1 MTLALALA
9 LAVGAAAF
17 VAWPIVR
24 PPREPS
30 RVESRPWQ
38 GEAELEWEMRL
49 DAAAGRI
56 PLSELDG
63 LRQRIRDAYASR
75 G

>member
-1 MTLALALA
+1 MTLAIALA
-9 LAVGAAAF
+9 LAVAAALF
-17 VAWPIVR
+17 VAWPLVR
-24 PPREPS
+24 PPRQP
-30 RVESRPWQ
+30 RRADSRPWQ

-63 LRQRIRDAYASR
+63 LRQRIRDAYVSK